1 MEYSGLARGKKRNRS
16 LFELMNSEGD
26 YRAPVG
32 MGKVAPKPAEQTKGK
47 KTTEKKSAKKPAV
60 KKKEPKKEAEKEY
73 GTESMLAL
81 GEGKIRLV
89 LNYPLAVMV
98 CFMVVVA
105 VICAVLVGWKLGR
118 DRTEK
123 RYRELLSGR
132 QEKIERKIPG
142 IELEDAAD
150 SLDL

>member
-1 MEYSGLARGKKRNRS
+1 M
-16 LFELMNSEGD
+16 ELMDPEGE

-32 MGKVAPKPAEQTKGK
+32 TGKSVAKPAEQTKGK
-47 KTTEKKSAKKPAV
+47 KTTEKKSAEKPAL
-60 KKKEPKKEAEKEY
+60 KKEPRKEAEKEY
-73 GTESMLAL
+73 GTESLLAL

-118 DRTEK
+118 DRT
-123 RYRELLSGR
+123 YRELLSGR

-142 IELEDAAD
+142 MELEDPAD
-150 SLDL
+150 SLDR

>member
-1 MEYSGLARGKKRNRS
+1 MEYSVLARGKKRSRS
-16 LFELMNSEGD
+16 LFELMNPEGD

-32 MGKVAPKPAEQTKGK
+32 MGKVAPKSAEQPKGK
-47 KTTEKKSAKKPAV
+47 KTTEKKSAEKPAV
-60 KKKEPKKEAEKEY
+60 KKEPRKEAEKEY
-73 GTESMLAL
+73 ATESLLAL

-118 DRTEK
+118 DRT
-123 RYRELLSGR
+123 YRELLSGP
-132 QEKIERKIPG
+132 QEKIERTIPG
-142 IELEDAAD
+142 MEVEDPAE
-150 SLDL
+150 SLDR

>member
-1 MEYSGLARGKKRNRS
+1 MEYSVLARGKKRSRS
-16 LFELMNSEGD
+16 LFELMNPEGD

-32 MGKVAPKPAEQTKGK
+32 MGKVAPKPAEQPKGK
-47 KTTEKKSAKKPAV
+47 KTTEKKSAEKPAV
-60 KKKEPKKEAEKEY
+60 KKEPKKEAEKEY
-73 GTESMLAL
+73 GTESLLAL

-118 DRTEK
+118 DRT
-123 RYRELLSGR
+123 YRELLSGR

-142 IELEDAAD
+142 MELEDPAD
-150 SLDL
+150 SLDR

>member
-1 MEYSGLARGKKRNRS
+1 
-16 LFELMNSEGD
+16 
-26 YRAPVG
+26 
-32 MGKVAPKPAEQTKGK
+32 
-47 KTTEKKSAKKPAV
+47 
-60 KKKEPKKEAEKEY
+60 EPKKKAEKEY
-73 GTESMLAL
+73 ATEPLLAA

-118 DRTEK
+118 DRTEQ
-123 RYRELLSGR
+123 RYRDLLLGQ

-142 IELEDAAD
+142 MELDGPAD
-150 SLDL
+150 SSD

>member
-1 MEYSGLARGKKRNRS
+1 MDPKEDYQAPAGTGKAV
-16 LFELMNSEGD
+16 SEEAGEAEVQET
-26 YRAPVG
+26 RAE
-32 MGKVAPKPAEQTKGK
+32 KKEQRPAE
-47 KTTEKKSAKKPAV
+47 
-60 KKKEPKKEAEKEY
+60 KKEPRKEAEKEY
-73 GTESMLAL
+73 ATEALLAL

-123 RYRELLSGR
+123 RYRELLLGQ

-142 IELEDAAD
+142 MEPEDSAD
-150 SLDL
+150 SLDR

>member
-1 MEYSGLARGKKRNRS
+1 MEYSVLARGKKRSRS

-32 MGKVAPKPAEQTKGK
+32 MGKVAPKPAEQPKGK
-47 KTTEKKSAKKPAV
+47 KTTEKKSAEKPAV
-60 KKKEPKKEAEKEY
+60 KKEPRKEAEKEHA
-73 GTESMLAL
+73 TESLLAL

-98 CFMVVVA
+98 CFMVVVT

-118 DRTEK
+118 DRT
-123 RYRELLSGR
+123 YRELLSGP

-142 IELEDAAD
+142 MEPEDPAD
-150 SLDL
+150 SLDR

>member
-1 MEYSGLARGKKRNRS
+1 MEYSVLARGKKRSRS
-16 LFELMNSEGD
+16 LFELMNPEGD

-32 MGKVAPKPAEQTKGK
+32 MGKIAPKPAEQPKGK
-47 KTTEKKSAKKPAV
+47 KRTETKSAEKPAV
-60 KKKEPKKEAEKEY
+60 KKEPKKEAEKEY
-73 GTESMLAL
+73 ATEALLAL

-123 RYRELLSGR
+123 RYRELLSGQ

-142 IELEDAAD
+142 MELENPAD
-150 SLDL
+150 SLDR

>member
-1 MEYSGLARGKKRNRS
+1 M
-16 LFELMNSEGD
+16 MNPEED
-26 YRAPVG
+26 YRAPAG
-32 MGKVAPKPAEQTKGK
+32 TGKVAPKPAEQPKGK
-47 KTTEKKSAKKPAV
+47 KTTEKKSAEKPAV
-60 KKKEPKKEAEKEY
+60 KKEARKEAEKEY
-73 GTESMLAL
+73 ATESLLAL

-123 RYRELLSGR
+123 KYRALLSGR

-142 IELEDAAD
+142 MELEDPAD
-150 SLDL
+150 SLDR